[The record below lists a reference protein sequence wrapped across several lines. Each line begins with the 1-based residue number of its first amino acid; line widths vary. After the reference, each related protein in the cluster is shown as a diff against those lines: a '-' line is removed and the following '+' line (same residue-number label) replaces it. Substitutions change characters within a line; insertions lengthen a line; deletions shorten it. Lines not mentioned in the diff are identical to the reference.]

1 MNCSRNSRRKQHTC
15 QPANTRRDTASR
27 FATTAVTLCPK
38 PSGIFPLTAPP
49 TRVCCA
55 PTFTL
60 MDPLITLLR
69 QNARTSVEDL
79 AKELSVTPAIVT
91 DRLALLEAEGIV
103 LGYQP
108 IVDQQKVQA
117 GLVTAV
123 VEVRITPERGGGFDR
138 LAARIAR
145 FDEVQ
150 SCYLISGGY
159 DLLVVVEGNTLQDI
173 AAFISEKLS
182 TIKGVIS
189 TATRFRLKSYKENG
203 VSLTRDAKPHRLAVT
218 P

>member
-1 MNCSRNSRRKQHTC
+1 
-15 QPANTRRDTASR
+15 
-27 FATTAVTLCPK
+27 
-38 PSGIFPLTAPP
+38 
-49 TRVCCA
+49 
-55 PTFTL
+55 

-91 DRLALLEAEGIV
+91 DRLARLEAEGIV